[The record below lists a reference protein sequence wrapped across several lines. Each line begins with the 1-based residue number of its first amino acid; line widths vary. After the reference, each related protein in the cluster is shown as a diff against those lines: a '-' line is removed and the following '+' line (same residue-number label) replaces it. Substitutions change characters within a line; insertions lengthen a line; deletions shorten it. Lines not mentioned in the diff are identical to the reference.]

1 MSKIPFARPDI
12 GDREIAAVTKVLRSG
27 WLTTGPEAKAF
38 ERELAAYVGVARAV
52 AVNSGT
58 AALHLALEAIGVT
71 TDDEVIVPT
80 WTFTASAEVARYLG
94 ARPVFVDV
102 HRGDLNIEAAAVERA
117 ITKRTKAIVGVDIG
131 GQPCD
136 WHLLRELARP
146 RDIVLVDDAA
156 HALPASLHGR
166 RIGTWA
172 DITAFSFYATKTLTT
187 GEGGMLVTDNGK
199 WADRAEVMALH
210 GISRDAWKRYTAEG
224 TWRYE
229 VIAPGFKYNLTD
241 IAAALG
247 RVQLSRVEEMAER
260 RTAIAARYSAAF
272 AEIPELEPPV
282 VAADRVSAWQLY
294 VLRLNLDRLAKGRDA
309 FITELGDRG
318 VSASVHFIPLHLHPY
333 WRDTYALRPEQF
345 PVASAEFERVVS
357 LPIYS
362 TLSEAE
368 VERVIEAVGET
379 LNELRR

>member
-1 MSKIPFARPDI
+1 LSLVPASLRAGVVQADAAALPFADDSFDVVAQFTTLSSILDPGLRRSVADEM
-12 GDREIAAVTKVLRSG
+12 RRVLRPGGAILWYDMRRTAPGSRTVP
-27 WLTTGPEAKAF
+27 LPVAEIRALFPRFDVTARFVTLAPPLARRLAP
-38 ERELAAYVGVARAV
+38 RLSLLADALAAA
-52 AVNSGT
+52 
-58 AALHLALEAIGVT
+58 
-71 TDDEVIVPT
+71 P
-80 WTFTASAEVARYLG
+80 AEVARYLG

-229 VIAPGFKYNLTD
+229 VIAPGFKYN
-241 IAAALG
+241 
-247 RVQLSRVEEMAER
+247 RSEER
-260 RTAIAARYSAAF
+260 R
-272 AEIPELEPPV
+272 
-282 VAADRVSAWQLY
+282 
-294 VLRLNLDRLAKGRDA
+294 
-309 FITELGDRG
+309 
-318 VSASVHFIPLHLHPY
+318 
-333 WRDTYALRPEQF
+333 
-345 PVASAEFERVVS
+345 
-357 LPIYS
+357 
-362 TLSEAE
+362 
-368 VERVIEAVGET
+368 VGKE
-379 LNELRR
+379 

>member
-172 DITAFSFYATKTLTT
+172 DITAFSFYATKTLVT
-187 GEGGMLVTDNGK
+187 GEGGMLVTDQAT

-379 LNELRR
+379 LDELRR